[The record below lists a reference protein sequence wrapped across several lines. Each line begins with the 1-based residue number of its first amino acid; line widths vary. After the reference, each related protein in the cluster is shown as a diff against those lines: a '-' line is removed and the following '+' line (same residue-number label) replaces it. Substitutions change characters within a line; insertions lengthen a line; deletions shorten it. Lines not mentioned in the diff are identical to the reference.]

1 MKSPLFYICCICV
14 FSTCLLSM
22 EKEEVVKKV
31 VEKMLKRN
39 VIKIPYSCDTK
50 TNFIALIISKL
61 PNELTDDEEVLTLS
75 VKKIAVQE
83 SGTGGAYFQMPI
95 KTTRYIQKQI
105 HEKKAIIDQ
114 TAVQAVVETV
124 LEKKQDKLPERVST
138 QLDFY
143 QKSNLNPEIN
153 DGLLLQSLDCN
164 AEASQKLLHVHSLP
178 IATNACERA
187 RKTKTKAKTKK
198 NKNEF
203 LSSDATNNVTVKKD
217 DDFGFMFDEEP

>member
-75 VKKIAVQE
+75 VKKIAVINSAQHFLAYLKAQE
-83 SGTGGAYFQMPI
+83 PEIVS
-95 KTTRYIQKQI
+95 YI
-105 HEKKAIIDQ
+105 
-114 TAVQAVVETV
+114 
-124 LEKKQDKLPERVST
+124 
-138 QLDFY
+138 
-143 QKSNLNPEIN
+143 NLN
-153 DGLLLQSLDCN
+153 
-164 AEASQKLLHVHSLP
+164 LP
-178 IATNACERA
+178 
-187 RKTKTKAKTKK
+187 
-198 NKNEF
+198 KNEE
-203 LSSDATNNVTVKKD
+203 LIK
-217 DDFGFMFDEEP
+217 